1 MVRLALLL
9 VTLLTVSGCDKGLP
23 DYPRRQPPLPLGAS
37 EHQSAGRQLFLQ
49 LCAGCHGGLAE
60 GRSPRADF
68 FQPPAPDFRQPRY
81 RDLDPA
87 YLYWRIETG
96 KNVEPFRGR
105 GSVMPA
111 WGPSLSEQQLWQL
124 VAYLRSRAG
133 D

>member
-1 MVRLALLL
+1 MVRFCWGLLGVLAMLA
-9 VTLLTVSGCDKGLP
+9 CDVGAP
-23 DYPRRQPPLPLGAS
+23 DYPHRSPPPALAEAS
-37 EHQSAGRQLFLQ
+37 QQAAGRQLFAQ
-49 LCAGCHGGLAE
+49 LCASCHGGLAE

-81 RDLDPA
+81 RSLDPA

-96 KNVEPFRGR
+96 KNAEPFRSR

-111 WGPSLSEQQLWQL
+111 WGPNLTEQQLWQL

-133 D
+133 G